1 MYELSNVSIVIVSF
15 NSEEK
20 LFELFPSI
28 PESCELIIVNNA
40 SNSLPQELKKSRDFI
55 EIHNSEN
62 KGFGTACNIGVT
74 KASKDFIFLLN
85 PDTFLKD
92 HCLENLLKVCKDFP
106 NASAFTPKIT
116 NKKNKEDFKRRSILL
131 NRGQWLKGP
140 PKVLSEIPVMGGA
153 AIFLK
158 KTIFSEVGGFD
169 ENIFLYHEDDDL
181 SLRLKNT
188 VGPLMYCPQAN
199 VIHEGGNSS
208 LRNPKTAMLKGF
220 HMGKSRV
227 YAMKKYKINNY
238 KVKCLLFAI
247 IQLMSIEMLFSK
259 RKRAKYLAFF
269 KGVKEELKE
278 DKV

>member
-131 NRGQWLKGP
+131 DRGQWLKGP

-158 KTIFSEVGGFD
+158 KTIFSKVG
-169 ENIFLYHEDDDL
+169 L
-181 SLRLKNT
+181 SL
-188 VGPLMYCPQAN
+188 
-199 VIHEGGNSS
+199 IH
-208 LRNPKTAMLKGF
+208 
-220 HMGKSRV
+220 
-227 YAMKKYKINNY
+227 I
-238 KVKCLLFAI
+238 
-247 IQLMSIEMLFSK
+247 
-259 RKRAKYLAFF
+259 
-269 KGVKEELKE
+269 
-278 DKV
+278 

>member
-92 HCLENLLKVCKDFP
+92 HCLENLLKVSNF
-106 NASAFTPKIT
+106 
-116 NKKNKEDFKRRSILL
+116 LL
-131 NRGQWLKGP
+131 L
-140 PKVLSEIPVMGGA
+140 V
-153 AIFLK
+153 
-158 KTIFSEVGGFD
+158 T
-169 ENIFLYHEDDDL
+169 
-181 SLRLKNT
+181 T
-188 VGPLMYCPQAN
+188 
-199 VIHEGGNSS
+199 
-208 LRNPKTAMLKGF
+208 
-220 HMGKSRV
+220 
-227 YAMKKYKINNY
+227 
-238 KVKCLLFAI
+238 
-247 IQLMSIEMLFSK
+247 
-259 RKRAKYLAFF
+259 
-269 KGVKEELKE
+269 
-278 DKV
+278 